1 MSFERFALIVT
12 STTLLALGTLHWAG
26 VTGNLTESEP
36 PGLYFRT
43 LTSPRRGAMVELR
56 PLMKHV
62 AAIAGDTVRVTPEG
76 SYVNG
81 RLWPNSAI
89 PTDTYGFQPFRFGT
103 YKLQPGQYWVLGS
116 SSDSYDSRWFGPI
129 HDDVVAFRIKPLWT
143 TSNGYAPGTK

>member
-1 MSFERFALIVT
+1 MD
-12 STTLLALGTLHWAG
+12 
-26 VTGNLTESEP
+26 
-36 PGLYFRT
+36 
-43 LTSPRRGAMVELR
+43 ELR

-89 PTDTYGFQPFRFGT
+89 PTDTYGFQPFRFDT

-129 HDDVVAFRIKPLWT
+129 PDDVVAFSIKPLWT
-143 TSNGYAPGTK
+143 TSNGYAPGTKPWSAIWTLLTGDNPGTRPWFEQVSQHSSRPIDPHFKPPALTH